1 MGIEEEYRMSTGADT
16 PDHGTE
22 GAAAGQNKRQLVR
35 PAVVGIVIIGVVC
48 GAAFGIFKLIQS
60 LDYMRPVRDICAVYN
75 DRETKVPDIY
85 KAVYNGGDKKAY
97 SSAYKILANSDE
109 YYKYYDAFEEEL
121 EAYYRDNA
129 AENGSNIK
137 MKFDTTGDKVKMD
150 ESQLAII
157 YNEFEAV
164 SGQYSAIIAA
174 VDNMGKDDY
183 ERMAEGMGISL
194 KRAQKLG
201 SIIKERC
208 SQYVDFEISA
218 GYYLTGRFV
227 LTNKQGDTVGKTD
240 KITVAVIKLNGSW
253 YLYEGRAEGVLLA
266 TGSSELASDDILW
279 DIYEKYMK

>member
-1 MGIEEEYRMSTGADT
+1 MGIEEEYKMGPGTDTSGAEKTTAGD
-16 PDHGTE
+16 E
-22 GAAAGQNKRQLVR
+22 GRHFIKPVII
-35 PAVVGIVIIGVVC
+35 GIVIIAVVC
-48 GAAFGIFKLIQS
+48 GAAFGIFKLIQN
-60 LDYMRPVRDICAVYN
+60 LDYMRPVRDICSVYN
-75 DRETKVPDIY
+75 DRETDVSDIY
-85 KAVYNGGDKKAY
+85 KAVYNGKDKKAY

-109 YYKYYDAFEEEL
+109 YFQYYDAFEEEL
-121 EAYYRDNA
+121 EEYYRNNA
-129 AENGSNIK
+129 AQSGSNIK

-157 YNEFEAV
+157 YNEFEAA
-164 SGQYSAIIAA
+164 SEGYRAIIDA

-208 SQYVDFEISA
+208 GQYVDFEITA

-227 LTNKQGDTVGKTD
+227 LTDKQGDTVGKTD
-240 KITVAVIKLNGSW
+240 KITLAVIKLNGSW
-253 YLYEGRAEGVLLA
+253 YLYEGKAEGVLLA
-266 TGSSELASDDILW
+266 TGSAALASDDILW

>member
-1 MGIEEEYRMSTGADT
+1 MGIEEEYKMG
-16 PDHGTE
+16 PDMDNSGVE
-22 GAAAGQNKRQLVR
+22 KKAAGNEGRHFIKPVII
-35 PAVVGIVIIGVVC
+35 GIVIIAVVC

-60 LDYMRPVRDICAVYN
+60 VDYMRPVRDICSVYN
-75 DRETKVPDIY
+75 DRETDAADIY
-85 KAVYNGGDKKAY
+85 KAVYSGADKKAY
-97 SSAYKILANSDE
+97 SAAYKILANSDE
-109 YYKYYDAFEEEL
+109 YFQYYDGFEEEL
-121 EAYYRDNA
+121 EEYYRNNA
-129 AENGSNIK
+129 AQSGSNIK

-157 YNEFEAV
+157 YNEFEAA
-164 SGQYSAIIAA
+164 SEGYRAIIDA

-208 SQYVDFEISA
+208 GQYVDFEISA

-253 YLYEGRAEGVLLA
+253 YLYEGKAEGVLLA
-266 TGSSELASDDILW
+266 TGSAALASDDILW